1 MVSRGDDTYI
11 SSRVFA
17 IRVEPVLVGGTEHED
32 GFTLFVEAINAYEH
46 ATEITT
52 AAADAAN
59 EAAEAAED
67 AADSATAV
75 ADAIQ
80 QAAARG
86 DYDGADGADG
96 FSPTATVT
104 QTSEGATITITDK
117 NGTTTADIAKGAK
130 GDTGETGPQGP
141 KGDTGEQGPQGI
153 QGETGATGATS
164 PQGPQGEKGET
175 GATGA
180 QGPKGDTGNT
190 GPQGAT
196 GPAGADGN
204 DGVSCTHSWNGTVLT
219 VTSAS
224 GTSSADLVG
233 PQGPTGATGATGP
246 QGETGA
252 TGAQGP
258 QGETGATGATGPQG
272 PAGDDG
278 ADATITGASATV
290 DSSTGTPSVSLTL
303 GGTASAST
311 FAFAFSGLKGETGA
325 TGATGAQGPTGPVG
339 ADGTTFTPASPLSLS
354 GGVLS
359 IDLTS
364 YATQSWVTQQIS
376 AAIADLD
383 DGTLEFNYYDR
394 RRTVY
399 GGTIQQAFEVDT
411 SGYSSASAR
420 SWDSVKLLVRRVYID
435 SSIAG
440 LGITNCAY
448 WFNSFAEC
456 TEVRGFE
463 NLSGITNATQMFTSC
478 GKLETIYATS
488 FTNAITSSGS
498 MFYGCSR
505 LVGGTDGYV
514 PTSTSAGSVYKP
526 GTGGVLTNP
535 NADSRTWFYGH
546 FYADGQAVLTAT
558 ATPDA
563 TRELLATGRICAIG
577 KYTGMGFTPW
587 DSTNR
592 PQLTSVHFASDMGSF
607 AALNLIYLFYS
618 CTNLATV
625 TGLGNLANVSSMRY
639 TFSSC
644 TVTALD
650 FRGFDPS
657 TLTDLFYCFSGCS
670 SLTTIYAD
678 STWALPSSGIS
689 GMQCFYN
696 CRSLVG
702 GNGTAWSSSNTGYT
716 YMRIDRAGQ
725 AGYLT
730 AA

>member
-1 MVSRGDDTYI
+1 MAVGTIETSILTNI
-11 SSRVFA
+11 ANA
-17 IRVEPVLVGGTEHED
+17 IRYKAGVA
-32 GFTLFVEAINAYEH
+32 TLHKPREM
-46 ATEITT
+46 
-52 AAADAAN
+52 AAAVSALDGTDAGNYQAQPYMAL
-59 EAAEAAED
+59 ESGVLPESVFED
-67 AADSATAV
+67 I
-75 ADAIQ
+75 ADAIRGQ
-80 QAAARG
+80 NGLSTLYQPGDMAAAILALEW
-86 DYDGADGADG
+86 D
-96 FSPTATVT
+96 
-104 QTSEGATITITDK
+104 
-117 NGTTTADIAKGAK
+117 
-130 GDTGETGPQGP
+130 
-141 KGDTGEQGPQGI
+141 
-153 QGETGATGATS
+153 
-164 PQGPQGEKGET
+164 
-175 GATGA
+175 
-180 QGPKGDTGNT
+180 
-190 GPQGAT
+190 
-196 GPAGADGN
+196 
-204 DGVSCTHSWNGTVLT
+204 
-219 VTSAS
+219 
-224 GTSSADLVG
+224 VG
-233 PQGPTGATGATGP
+233 YKVRA
-246 QGETGA
+246 
-252 TGAQGP
+252 
-258 QGETGATGATGPQG
+258 
-272 PAGDDG
+272 
-278 ADATITGASATV
+278 
-290 DSSTGTPSVSLTL
+290 LL
-303 GGTASAST
+303 
-311 FAFAFSGLKGETGA
+311 
-325 TGATGAQGPTGPVG
+325 
-339 ADGTTFTPASPLSLS
+339 
-354 GGVLS
+354 
-359 IDLTS
+359 
-364 YATQSWVTQQIS
+364 
-376 AAIADLD
+376 LD

-478 GKLETIYATS
+478 DKLETIYATS

-514 PTSTSAGSVYKP
+514 PTSTSAGSVCKL
-526 GTGGVLTNP
+526 GAGGVLTNP

-644 TVTALD
+644 AVTVLD
-650 FRGFDPS
+650 FRGFDPP

-702 GNGTAWSSSNTGYT
+702 GNGTAWSSSNIGYT